1 MGRLGVTAPSMLK
14 RLCSISSL
22 KISEC
27 LRHSQS
33 PLALVPCSGEYN
45 PVLSTRQQ
53 YETLKLNFVDVLLEQ
68 TQGGR
73 ALASNSYSY
82 GGHFVHSLRLGTGA
96 PISFTAGVS
105 PESEFVCWQFYRA
118 GESQPFLTVDKTRV
132 DLHWTQAANA
142 VARVVTRP
150 KDEYKL
156 LLETKV
162 ADPDDPDDPGDPDDP
177 DDPDTPG
184 HDCPG
189 YVVVEEEQRVL
200 GVVYHGPKR
209 YYPRDAWVRL
219 RPVANPGYRFAK
231 WETAEDVTGI
241 TLEGLWWWSPPPPM
255 AINGL
260 EDERIA
266 VRMQA
271 DTTITAVFEWD
282 PIKVVQLAQGDLPER
297 EIRQR
302 DDPDTPDVRED
313 VATISAAPAMPE
325 LRISLNGGR
334 SDTPVEWRLKVDYKE
349 GNRQDT
355 FYVPEWNPSPGEAEE
370 EDENAPRIQRIGNQT
385 WAVDFRGEFVG
396 GTATVYARFCD
407 GQTAR
412 KTFRIWGYNPPRAT
426 VRNQLVSL
434 RHRIA
439 AYVESH
445 FQQFRPDNRQFGG
458 FLRTPET
465 VLRATTDNGFGIM
478 QLTNTPLPTVRQL
491 WNWRANV
498 AAGEAKLTGNAADAE
513 HYNNQVRQ
521 GLDWDGR
528 TGGEPP
534 NEGVAFPDAPEF
546 TDAEMDL
553 EVWARYCAG
562 YRYHDWDP
570 GNANPEMGPVRP
582 AQWVRRCVTSTN
594 SSCHRADVR
603 AEIRNNIAA
612 GAYPPEWD

>member
-1 MGRLGVTAPSMLK
+1 MARPDELVMLRAVSK
-14 RLCSISSL
+14 LKDYVVFAWTSKGDLWHIMSPMALVPPWGEYYPRLCTREQFE
-22 KISEC
+22 K
-27 LRHSQS
+27 
-33 PLALVPCSGEYN
+33 LALV
-45 PVLSTRQQ
+45 
-53 YETLKLNFVDVLLEQ
+53 DVSLEQ

-105 PESEFVCWQFYRA
+105 PESEFVRLEFYCRD
-118 GESQPFLTVDKTRV
+118 ESQPFLTADNIKVDMRWYQDT
-132 DLHWTQAANA
+132 NA

-156 LLETKV
+156 ILETKV
-162 ADPDDPDDPGDPDDP
+162 ADPDDPS
-177 DDPDTPG
+177 DPDTPG

-189 YVVVEEEQRVL
+189 YVVVEGAR
-200 GVVYHGPKR
+200 GIYHGPMR
-209 YYPRDAWVRL
+209 YYPKDGWVRL
-219 RPVANPGYRFAK
+219 RPVANPGYRFVK
-231 WETAEDVTGI
+231 WETSENVTGAVLFFGTPFI
-241 TLEGLWWWSPPPPM
+241 EIG
-255 AINGL
+255 INAVA
-260 EDERIA
+260 EERIA
-266 VRMQA
+266 VRMDD
-271 DTTITAVFEWD
+271 DTTITAVFKWD

-297 EIRQR
+297 EIREE
-302 DDPDTPDVRED
+302 DDPATPDIRED

-325 LRISLNGGR
+325 LRVSLNGGR
-334 SDTPVEWRLKVDYKE
+334 SDVPVEWRLKVEYRE
-349 GNRQDT
+349 GNRQDY
-355 FYVPEWNPSPGEAEE
+355 FFAPQWDQGPGETEEE

-385 WAVDFRGEFVG
+385 WEVDFRGEFVG
-396 GTATVYARFCD
+396 GNATVYTEFCD

-445 FQQFRPDNRQFGG
+445 FQQFRPDNRRFGG

-465 VLRATTDNGFGIM
+465 VLRSTDNGFGIM
-478 QLTNTPLPTVRQL
+478 QLTNTPIPTVRQL

-513 HYNNQVRQ
+513 HYNNQVQQ

-528 TGGEPP
+528 TGGVPP

-546 TDAEMDL
+546 TDAQMDL
-553 EVWARYCAG
+553 EVWARFCG
-562 YRYHDWDP
+562 YFRYHDWDP
-570 GNANPEMGPVRP
+570 GNSNEEMGPIRP
-582 AQWVRRCVTSTN
+582 AQWVRRPESGTN
-594 SSCHRADVR
+594 TTCDRADVR
-603 AEIRNNIAA
+603 AAIRDNIAA
-612 GAYPPEWD
+612 GVYPPEWD

>member
-1 MGRLGVTAPSMLK
+1 MARPDELVMLRAVSK
-14 RLCSISSL
+14 LKDYVVFAWTSKGDLWHIMSPMALVPPWGEYYPRLCTREQFE
-22 KISEC
+22 K
-27 LRHSQS
+27 
-33 PLALVPCSGEYN
+33 LALV
-45 PVLSTRQQ
+45 
-53 YETLKLNFVDVLLEQ
+53 DVSLEQ

-105 PESEFVCWQFYRA
+105 PESEFVRLEFYCRD
-118 GESQPFLTVDKTRV
+118 ESQPFLTADNIKVDMRWYQDT
-132 DLHWTQAANA
+132 NA

-156 LLETKV
+156 ILETKV
-162 ADPDDPDDPGDPDDP
+162 ADPDDPS
-177 DDPDTPG
+177 DPDTPG

-189 YVVVEEEQRVL
+189 YVVVEGAR
-200 GVVYHGPKR
+200 GIYHGPMR
-209 YYPRDAWVRL
+209 YYPKDGWVRL
-219 RPVANPGYRFAK
+219 RPVANPGYRFVK
-231 WETAEDVTGI
+231 WETSENVTGAVLFFGTPFI
-241 TLEGLWWWSPPPPM
+241 EIG
-255 AINGL
+255 INAVA
-260 EDERIA
+260 EERIA
-266 VRMQA
+266 VRMDD
-271 DTTITAVFEWD
+271 DTTITAVFKWD

-297 EIRQR
+297 EIREE
-302 DDPDTPDVRED
+302 DDPATPDIRED

-325 LRISLNGGR
+325 LRVSLNGGR
-334 SDTPVEWRLKVDYKE
+334 SDVPVEWRLKVEYRE
-349 GNRQDT
+349 GNRQDY
-355 FYVPEWNPSPGEAEE
+355 FFAPQWDQGPGETEEE

-385 WAVDFRGEFVG
+385 WEVDFRGEFVG
-396 GTATVYARFCD
+396 GNATVYTKFCD
-407 GQTAR
+407 GQTAS

-445 FQQFRPDNRQFGG
+445 FQQFRPDNRRFGG

-465 VLRATTDNGFGIM
+465 VLRSTDNGFGIM
-478 QLTNTPLPTVRQL
+478 QLTNTPIPTVRQL

-513 HYNNQVRQ
+513 HYNNQVQQ

-528 TGGEPP
+528 TGGVPP

-546 TDAEMDL
+546 TDAQMDL
-553 EVWARYCAG
+553 EVWARFCGY

-570 GNANPEMGPVRP
+570 GNSNEEMGPIRP
-582 AQWVRRCVTSTN
+582 AQWVRRPESGTN
-594 SSCHRADVR
+594 TTCDRADVR
-603 AEIRNNIAA
+603 AAIRDNIAA
-612 GAYPPEWD
+612 GVYPPEWD

>member
-1 MGRLGVTAPSMLK
+1 MARPDELVMLRAVSK
-14 RLCSISSL
+14 LKDYVVFAWTSKGDLWHIMSPMALVPPWGEYYPRLCTREQFE
-22 KISEC
+22 K
-27 LRHSQS
+27 
-33 PLALVPCSGEYN
+33 LALV
-45 PVLSTRQQ
+45 
-53 YETLKLNFVDVLLEQ
+53 DVSLEQ

-105 PESEFVCWQFYRA
+105 PESEFVRLEFYCRD
-118 GESQPFLTVDKTRV
+118 ESQPFLTADNIKVDMRWYQDT
-132 DLHWTQAANA
+132 NA

-156 LLETKV
+156 ILETKV
-162 ADPDDPDDPGDPDDP
+162 ADPDDPS
-177 DDPDTPG
+177 DPDTPG

-189 YVVVEEEQRVL
+189 YVVVEGAR
-200 GVVYHGPKR
+200 GIYHGPMR
-209 YYPRDAWVRL
+209 YYPKDGWVRL
-219 RPVANPGYRFAK
+219 RPVANPGYRFVK
-231 WETAEDVTGI
+231 WETSENVTGAVLFFGTPFI
-241 TLEGLWWWSPPPPM
+241 EIG
-255 AINGL
+255 INAVA
-260 EDERIA
+260 EERIA
-266 VRMQA
+266 VRMDD
-271 DTTITAVFEWD
+271 DTTITAVFKWD

-297 EIRQR
+297 EIREE
-302 DDPDTPDVRED
+302 DDPATPDIRED

-325 LRISLNGGR
+325 LRVSLNGGR
-334 SDTPVEWRLKVDYKE
+334 SDVPVEWRLKVEYRE
-349 GNRQDT
+349 GNRQDY
-355 FYVPEWNPSPGEAEE
+355 FFAPQWDQGPGETEEE

-385 WAVDFRGEFVG
+385 WEVDFRGEFVG
-396 GTATVYARFCD
+396 GNATVYTEFCD

-445 FQQFRPDNRQFGG
+445 FQQFRPDNRRFGG

-465 VLRATTDNGFGIM
+465 VLRSTDNGFGIM
-478 QLTNTPLPTVRQL
+478 QLTNTPIPTVRQL

-513 HYNNQVRQ
+513 HYNNQVQQ

-528 TGGEPP
+528 TGGVPP

-546 TDAEMDL
+546 TDAQMDL
-553 EVWARYCAG
+553 EVWARFCGY

-570 GNANPEMGPVRP
+570 GNSNEEMGPIRP
-582 AQWVRRCVTSTN
+582 AQWVRRPESGTN
-594 SSCHRADVR
+594 TTCDRADVR
-603 AEIRNNIAA
+603 AAIRDNIAA
-612 GAYPPEWD
+612 GVYPPEWD